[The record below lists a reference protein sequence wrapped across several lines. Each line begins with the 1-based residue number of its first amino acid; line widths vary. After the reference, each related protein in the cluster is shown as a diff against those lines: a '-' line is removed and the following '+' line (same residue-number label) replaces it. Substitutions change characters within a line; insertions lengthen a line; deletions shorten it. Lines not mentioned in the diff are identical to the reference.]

1 MIKLFGEAPL
11 FKELFLQLPQLLIQ
25 QKIGLMNQAEQS
37 IGGNFGRSALDIGL
51 IVHPDVAKVED
62 AAASRRPRVKL

>member
-1 MIKLFGEAPL
+1 
-11 FKELFLQLPQLLIQ
+11 
-25 QKIGLMNQAEQS
+25 MNKADQS

-62 AAASRRPRVKL
+62 AAGSRRPRVKL